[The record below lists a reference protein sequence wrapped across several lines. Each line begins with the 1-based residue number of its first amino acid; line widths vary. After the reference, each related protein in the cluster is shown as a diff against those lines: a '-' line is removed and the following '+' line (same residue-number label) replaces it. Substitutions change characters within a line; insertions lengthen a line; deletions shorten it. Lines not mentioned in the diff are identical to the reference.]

1 MPAHSAFGG
10 RRKSLKPNQS
20 LHTRTQLGI
29 AFGINLL
36 EPLHLRFGGGAAQTE
51 LSPLVLI
58 LILVVGVVI
67 LIRPRARTIAPFLAT
82 CILVPMDQVLVVG
95 ALHFPMLRVLAL
107 FGIVRLIRDKIH
119 SKARVFSHGINKID
133 IAVILFAISTGVAG
147 VLLFQEMGAL
157 IFQLGNIYTV
167 FGLYF
172 FLRFLIR
179 DKEDVV
185 TMIRTLAYVAMFI
198 AVIMTWETITGHN
211 PYAWLGGFQSSFYEN
226 LMVRDDRFRASGC
239 FGHPILAGTFGAI
252 VLPLFVLLWREGR
265 KDRTVASIGILAAT
279 VITLTSKSSTPIL
292 AYAAGVFALCMWPLR
307 RQLRLLRW
315 VIVLT
320 IMSLHVVMKA
330 PVWHLISRI
339 DVAGGSSSYH
349 RYMLVDQCIRH
360 FGDWW
365 LIGVKST
372 ADWGWDMWDT
382 ANQYVGICDSS
393 GLVPFLLFLAIL
405 VYGFKY
411 LGTARKRAENRK
423 EQIFLW
429 SLGSALFAN
438 VVAFFGISYWDQ
450 TQAVWFGLLAAISAA
465 VVMRTESTK
474 VPVRVSSKAADWAEQ
489 FAVPASEV
497 DSDMIETG
505 AQKSPSS
512 HRFFA

>member
-1 MPAHSAFGG
+1 M
-10 RRKSLKPNQS
+10 
-20 LHTRTQLGI
+20 
-29 AFGINLL
+29 
-36 EPLHLRFGGGAAQTE
+36 EPQHLRFGGGEAHTV
-51 LSPLVLI
+51 LSPFVLI
-58 LILVVGVVI
+58 LVLLVGVVI
-67 LIRPRARTIAPFLAT
+67 LIRLRGRIIAPFVAAS
-82 CILVPMDQVLVVG
+82 ILVPMDQVLVIG
-95 ALHFPMLRVLAL
+95 GLHFPILRVLVL
-107 FGIVRLIRDKIH
+107 FGIARLVKDKIS
-119 SKARVFSHGINKID
+119 SKCRIFSGGINGID
-133 IAVILFAISTGVAG
+133 VAVILFTLFTALAG

-157 IFQLGNIYTV
+157 IFQLGAIYTT

-179 DKEDVV
+179 DKEDVL
-185 TMIRTLAYVAMFI
+185 TMIRALVYVATFI
-198 AVIMTWETITGHN
+198 AVIMTWEFITGHN
-211 PYAWLGGFQSSFYEN
+211 PYAWLGGARSSFYEN
-226 LMVRDDRFRASGC
+226 LMARDDRFRASGC

-252 VLPLFVLLWREGR
+252 LLPLFVLLWREG
-265 KDRTVASIGILAAT
+265 KKNRTIATIGIIAAT
-279 VITLTSKSSTPIL
+279 VITLTSNSSTPIL
-292 AYAAGVFALCMWPLR
+292 AFAAGVLALGMWLLR
-307 RQLRLLRW
+307 RQMRLLRW
-315 VIVLT
+315 GIALT
-320 IMSLHVVMKA
+320 IVSLHLVMKA

-339 DVAGGSSSYH
+339 DVSGGSSSYH

-365 LIGVKST
+365 LMGVKST

-450 TQAVWFGLLAAISAA
+450 TQVVWFGLLAAISAA
-465 VVMRTESTK
+465 VAIRRQSSK
-474 VPVRVSSKAADWAEQ
+474 ASIRVSSKAADWAEQ
-489 FAVPASEV
+489 FAVPAPEV
-497 DSDMIETG
+497 DSDLIQTEP
-505 AQKSPSS
+505 QNIPSR
-512 HRFFA
+512 HRFSAF